1 MSSAAGEDMEG
12 AGACI
17 DAGIAR
23 KGKSVVDDPPPSR
36 NQGEMGGED
45 ISATA
50 RLIQLAI
57 TPIFLLVG
65 IGGLLNVMA
74 GRLAR
79 VVDRV
84 RALEDDVLTA
94 GEERRRDEIGELAI
108 LARRLKICHWAIAM
122 CTLSAILVC
131 LMVVLIFLASFA
143 TMSYAAPVAILFIAV
158 MTALTVGLS
167 LFFVEISISTRV
179 VRVREEY
186 VRQARD
192 AGDA

>member
-1 MSSAAGEDMEG
+1 
-12 AGACI
+12 
-17 DAGIAR
+17 
-23 KGKSVVDDPPPSR
+23 
-36 NQGEMGGED
+36 MGGED